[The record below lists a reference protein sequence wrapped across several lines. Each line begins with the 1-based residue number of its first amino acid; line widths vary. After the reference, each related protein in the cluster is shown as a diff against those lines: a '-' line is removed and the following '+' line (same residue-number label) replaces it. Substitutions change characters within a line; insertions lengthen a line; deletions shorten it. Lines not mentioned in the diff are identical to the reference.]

1 MTAVSSPARGA
12 DDLQAE
18 IAQVDAEFFAAFN
31 ACDVDTMGRMLAR
44 DLEFYHDTAG
54 LGGYDKTMESTRN
67 NCNDELGLTRTLVEG
82 SLEVYPIKDY
92 GAIQKGKHTF
102 CHMENGKNDCGTFEF
117 VHVWK
122 RTDAGWM
129 ITRVL
134 SYGH

>member
-1 MTAVSSPARGA
+1 MAIASNLAGGA
-12 DDLQAE
+12 EDLHAE
-18 IAQVDAEFFAAFN
+18 IARADAEFFAAFN
-31 ACDVDTMGRMLAR
+31 TCDVETMGKMLAS

-54 LGGYDKTMESTRN
+54 LGGYAETMESTRN
-67 NCNDELGLTRTLVEG
+67 NCKDELGLTRTLVEA

-92 GAIQKGKHTF
+92 GAIQKGKHRF
-102 CHMENGKNDCGTFEF
+102 CHMQNGKNDCGTFEF

-122 RTDAGWM
+122 RTDDGWR

>member
-1 MTAVSSPARGA
+1 
-12 DDLQAE
+12 
-18 IAQVDAEFFAAFN
+18 
-31 ACDVDTMGRMLAR
+31 MGSMLSR
-44 DLEFYHDTAG
+44 DLEFYHDTVG
-54 LGGYDKTMESTRN
+54 LGGYDKTMESTRR
-67 NCNDELGLTRTLVEG
+67 NCNDELGLTRTLIVE

-102 CHMENGKNDCGTFEF
+102 CHMEDGENDCGTFEF

-122 RTDAGWM
+122 RTEKGWR